1 MDNRLENWCD
11 EVIGEVRCWMDHNR
25 IRAELEEHIED
36 RCMALEELNY
46 PPELAAERTL
56 TAMGDP
62 VTVGRALDREHPLWL
77 GWCWIASVVA
87 VFLMCIV
94 VLVEVQISA
103 GTLDRFWER
112 IVETVSPT
120 PYEELAVALDETF
133 DYKSEYD
140 MDYTCIG
147 VGSAAAVDA
156 GNWKVEVPK
165 AVWWD
170 RFGKFTHVSMVLKI
184 TPERPWYGSNFESV
198 DELLVTDSNG
208 DKAINLMAKR
218 NMHIGVSG
226 FPWFSVQ
233 DEVHALG
240 HGLYVLGV
248 TIKGDADWVEITW
261 PYGKQPWSLRVEKET
276 AS

>member
-1 MDNRLENWCD
+1 
-11 EVIGEVRCWMDHNR
+11 
-25 IRAELEEHIED
+25 
-36 RCMALEELNY
+36 MA
-46 PPELAAERTL
+46 A
-56 TAMGDP
+56 
-62 VTVGRALDREHPLWL
+62 VALM
-77 GWCWIASVVA
+77 A
-87 VFLMCIV
+87 IV
-94 VLVEVQISA
+94 VLVEIQMSA
-103 GTLDRFWER
+103 GTFIRFWER
-112 IVETVSPT
+112 IVETVAPA
-120 PYEELAVALDETF
+120 PYEELTVELDETF
-133 DYKSEYD
+133 DYKGEYD
-140 MDYTCIG
+140 LDNTCIG

-156 GNWKVEVPK
+156 GNWKVEIPK
-165 AVWWD
+165 AVWWN
-170 RFGKFTHVSMVLKI
+170 RFNKFTYVVIALTV

-261 PYGKQPWSLRVEKET
+261 LYGNQPWSLRVEKEA